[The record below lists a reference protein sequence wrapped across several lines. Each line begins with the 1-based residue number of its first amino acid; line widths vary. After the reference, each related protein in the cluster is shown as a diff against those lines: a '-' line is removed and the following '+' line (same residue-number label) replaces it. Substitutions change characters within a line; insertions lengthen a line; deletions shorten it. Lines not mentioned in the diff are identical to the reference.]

1 MRLAFAMDW
10 SARPG
15 HPGHLSAQTSAM
27 TASSRPCPTAATV
40 RQPATARRY
49 RGFTVIEIVLVVAIL
64 AVAAAV
70 ALPAYAN
77 YRERVRIAQA
87 VIDIKGIEAQI
98 NSYAIENR
106 ALPASLSDVGRGGM
120 LDPWGNPYQ
129 YTNLETAKGKGSAR
143 KNKNLVPINSDFD
156 VYSNGKDGDS
166 APPLTAKA
174 SRDDIV
180 RASDGRFVGLAS
192 DYDP

>member
-1 MRLAFAMDW
+1 MKA
-10 SARPG
+10 SNRPY
-15 HPGHLSAQTSAM
+15 
-27 TASSRPCPTAATV
+27 PTAAA
-40 RQPATARRY
+40 REPATARRR
-49 RGFTVIEIVLVVAIL
+49 RGFTVIEIMLVVAIL
-64 AVAAAV
+64 GVSAAV

-87 VIDIKGIEAQI
+87 VTDIKGMGAQI
-98 NSYAIENR
+98 TSYALENR
-106 ALPASLSDVGRGGM
+106 ALPDTLSDIGRGGM

-143 KNKNLVPINSDFD
+143 KNKNLVPINTDFD
-156 VYSNGKDGDS
+156 LYSNGKDGDS
-166 APPLTAKA
+166 ASPLTAKA